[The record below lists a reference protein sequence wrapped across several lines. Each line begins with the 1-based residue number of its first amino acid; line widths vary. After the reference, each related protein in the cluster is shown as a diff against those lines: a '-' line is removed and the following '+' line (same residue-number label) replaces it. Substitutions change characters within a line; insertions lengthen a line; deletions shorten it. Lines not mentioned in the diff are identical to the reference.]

1 MVNSS
6 TVQVIGPLLGH
17 VEDLWNE
24 LLQRGYTPLSAGNLL
39 RLAAHLS
46 RWLEARRLA
55 LEDLNAKHIDAFL
68 HARRRAGYVQFLTPK
83 ALKPVL
89 HYLEQA
95 GVVSIPEPKDLPLS
109 PSDQL
114 LQNYSSYLIHE
125 RTLTAGVVWQYSDSA
140 RRLLASRFGQRP
152 LRLRELNAEDI
163 IAFVLN
169 YSRRHSIGTNK
180 LLVTALRSFL
190 RYLYLQGAVDR
201 DLSGAVPAVAGWR
214 LAGLPKGLSD
224 DEVRRLLCTCDRRTR
239 LGRRS
244 YALLLLMVRLGLRRC
259 EVTALKLD
267 DINWQCGEITVCGKG
282 REDILPLPTDVGEAL
297 ACHLRSYQPRS
308 QEERCLFPRTR
319 APYGP
324 LGRGGIGA
332 IVKRHLHL
340 AGVHPS
346 NTHRLRHTAATRML
360 RRGTSLDNIAQVLR
374 HRSPDTTAIY
384 AKVPWKRSS
393 SHGREGHHEP
403 PR

>member
-6 TVQVIGPLLGH
+6 TVQVTGPLLGH

-24 LLQRGYTPLSAGNLL
+24 LLERGYTPLSAANVL

-55 LEDLNAKHIDAFL
+55 LEDLNTKHIDAYFR
-68 HARRRAGYVQFLTPK
+68 ARRRAEYEHFLTPR
-83 ALKPVL
+83 ALKPIL
-89 HYLEQA
+89 YYLEQV
-95 GVVSIPEPKDLPLS
+95 GVVSIPEPQGSPADPLER
-109 PSDQL
+109 L
-114 LQNYSSYLIHE
+114 LQDYADYLVYE
-125 RTLTAGVVWQYSDSA
+125 RTLTASVVWQYSDSA
-140 RRLLASRFGQRP
+140 RRFLISRFAQRP
-152 LRLRELNAEDI
+152 LRLCELSAEDV

-224 DEVRRLLCTCDRRTR
+224 AEVHQVLRTCDRRTR

-259 EVTALKLD
+259 EITALKLD
-267 DINWQCGEITVCGKG
+267 DINWQCGEITVRGKG
-282 REDILPLPTDVGEAL
+282 REDILPLPADVGEAL
-297 ACHLRSYQPRS
+297 ACYLRSYQPHP

-332 IVKRHLHL
+332 IVKRHLRL

-360 RRGTSLDNIAQVLR
+360 RRGASLDNIAQVLR
-374 HRSPDTTAIY
+374 HRSQDTTAIY
-384 AKVPWKRSS
+384 AKVDYQALGAVVQPWPGVVS
-393 SHGREGHHEP
+393 
-403 PR
+403 

>member
-6 TVQVIGPLLGH
+6 TVQVTGPMLGH

-24 LLQRGYTPLSAGNLL
+24 LLEQGYTPLSAANVL

-55 LEDLNAKHIDAFL
+55 LEDLNAKHVDAFFR
-68 HARRRAGYVQFLTPK
+68 ARRRVGYTHFLTPR
-83 ALKPVL
+83 ALKPIL

-95 GVVSIPEPKDLPLS
+95 GVTSIPEPEGSPADPLER
-109 PSDQL
+109 L
-114 LQNYSSYLIHE
+114 LQDYADYLVYE
-125 RTLTAGVVWQYSDSA
+125 RTLTASVVWQYSDSA
-140 RRLLASRFGQRP
+140 RRFLISRFAQRP
-152 LRLRELNAEDI
+152 LRLHELSAEDI

-224 DEVRRLLCTCDRRTR
+224 AEVHQVLRTCDRRTL

-244 YALLLLMVRLGLRRC
+244 HALLLLMLRLGLRCC
-259 EVTALKLD
+259 EVATLTLD
-267 DINWQCGEITVCGKG
+267 DIDWQRGEITVRGKG
-282 REDILPLPTDVGEAL
+282 REDILPLPADVGEAM
-297 ACHLRSYQPRS
+297 ARYLRSYQPHPQDKRHI
-308 QEERCLFPRTR
+308 FPRTR
-319 APYGP
+319 APHGP
-324 LGRGGIGA
+324 LCNAGIGA
-332 IVKRHLHL
+332 NVRRHLRL
-340 AGVHPS
+340 AGVHPAHA
-346 NTHRLRHTAATRML
+346 HRLRHTAATQML
-360 RRGTSLDNIAQVLR
+360 GRGASLDNIAQVLR
-374 HRSPDTTAIY
+374 HRSHDTTAIY
-384 AKVPWKRSS
+384 AKVDFQALRAVVQPWPGVVS
-393 SHGREGHHEP
+393 
-403 PR
+403 